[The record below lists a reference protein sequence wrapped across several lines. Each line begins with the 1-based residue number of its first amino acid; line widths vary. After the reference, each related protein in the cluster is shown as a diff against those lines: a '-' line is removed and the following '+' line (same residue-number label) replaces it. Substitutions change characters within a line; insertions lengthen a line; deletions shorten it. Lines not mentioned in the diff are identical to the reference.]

1 MKAQTIIV
9 ATLLAG
15 LGLGTLTT
23 YAPDALRVTS
33 VAAKQPADRPI
44 IGEVPGNGQVR
55 RISNPGSY
63 GLGSEIAG
71 SVYAIVSGHLV
82 RLDKKS
88 GRIIS
93 ILRPLPR
100 GD

>member
-9 ATLLAG
+9 ATLMAG
-15 LGLGTLTT
+15 LGLGSLTT
-23 YAPDALRVTS
+23 YAPDTLRVTS
-33 VAAKQPADRPI
+33 VAAKQPADRPV
-44 IGEVPGNGQVR
+44 IGEVPGKGQAR

-63 GLGSEIAG
+63 GLGGDIAG

-93 ILRPLPR
+93 ILRPVPR
-100 GD
+100 

>member
-15 LGLGTLTT
+15 FSLGTLTT
-23 YAPDALRVTS
+23 YAPDALRVAS

-44 IGEVPGNGQVR
+44 IGEVPRKGQVR

-63 GLGSEIAG
+63 GLGSDVPG

-93 ILRPLPR
+93 ILRPLPK
-100 GD
+100 GH